1 MFCNYKDILGKSNE
15 GVHSIRIFNLA
26 IIDVLFTVIAA
37 YLISIY
43 FSVSFFIT
51 LFLLFLLGIIF
62 HHIFCVKTTID
73 KLLFN

>member
-1 MFCNYKDILGKSNE
+1 MFCNYKDIFGKPNE

-26 IIDVLFTVIAA
+26 IIDVLFTIIAA

-62 HHIFCVKTTID
+62 HYIFCVKTTID

>member
-26 IIDVLFTVIAA
+26 IIDILFTIIAA

-43 FSVSFFIT
+43 FSVSFYIT
-51 LFLLFLLGIIF
+51 LSISLRTFSNSI
-62 HHIFCVKTTID
+62 HV
-73 KLLFN
+73 

>member
-26 IIDVLFTVIAA
+26 IIDILFTIIAA

-43 FSVSFFIT
+43 FSVSFYIT

-62 HHIFCVKTTID
+62 HYIFCVKTTVD
-73 KLLFN
+73 KLLFD